1 MNDYAFVRRAR
12 IASGPRT
19 VMYGHQPSTPAAQ
32 SPSPP
37 VYRATHDPNGPARL
51 STTVIHALAD
61 CLGIDVTDARIS
73 LYDAVDPDALDAL
86 FRPRTD
92 GRPRCDSSLSVT
104 VRDHYVTV
112 SSDGEILIEPPARR

>member
-1 MNDYAFVRRAR
+1 MH
-12 IASGPRT
+12 GQ
-19 VMYGHQPSTPAAQ
+19 QPSTSASQ

-37 VYRATHDPNGPARL
+37 VYRATHDPHGPARL

-73 LYDAVDPDALDAL
+73 LYDGVDPDALDAL
-86 FRPRTD
+86 FRPRDD
-92 GRPRCDSSLSVT
+92 GWPRRGSSITVT